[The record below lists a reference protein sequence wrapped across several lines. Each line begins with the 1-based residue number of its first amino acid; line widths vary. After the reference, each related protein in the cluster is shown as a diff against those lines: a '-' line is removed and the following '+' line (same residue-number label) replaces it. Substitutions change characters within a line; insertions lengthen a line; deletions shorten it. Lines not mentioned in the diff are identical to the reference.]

1 MSVSIVGQETVSD
14 GRIFAAV
21 FCTSQDTKPTGI
33 FVTGVPCM
41 EVDTGKKFYYDQGV
55 DGWFESGSDTPPNCT
70 VSFDMQSHG
79 TQVDAL
85 TVAWNT
91 AATAPTP
98 PTETG
103 YTFGGW
109 YVDPGCETAWVWTDK
124 VLNTMTLYAKW
135 TLTEYTITYNLD
147 GGTNSENNPAKFTML
162 SPDIVFED
170 ATKEGYTFDG
180 WYGNGSFT
188 GDPVEGVE
196 SGSHANVSVYAK
208 FTEIESEAEEGGGK

>member
-41 EVDTGKKFYYDQGV
+41 EVDTGKKFFYDQGV

-135 TLTEYTITYNLD
+135 TLTEYTITYNGLS
-147 GGTNSENNPAKFTML
+147 GATNSPNNPAKFTIL
-162 SPDIVFED
+162 DTVVFEP

-180 WYGNGSFT
+180 WYTNNSYTTEMT
-188 GDPVEGVE
+188 GIEAGT
-196 SGSHANVSVYAK
+196 HTNKNTYAK
-208 FTEIESEAEEGGGK
+208 FTEIESEEDGGEG

>member
-1 MSVSIVGQETVSD
+1 MSVSILDQKTVSD
-14 GRIFAAV
+14 GRCNATV
-21 FCTSQDTKPTGI
+21 YCTSQDTKPTGI
-33 FVTGVPCM
+33 FCTGAVCV
-41 EVDTGKKFYYDQGV
+41 EVDSGKVFFYDQGV

-135 TLTEYTITYNLD
+135 TLVEYTITYNGLS
-147 GGTNSENNPAKFTML
+147 GATNSPNNPAKFTIL
-162 SPDIVFED
+162 DEIVFEP

-180 WYGNGSFT
+180 WYTSNAYT
-188 GDPVEGVE
+188 TEMEGIAK
-196 SGSHANVSVYAK
+196 GTHTNKNTYAK
-208 FTEIESEAEEGGGK
+208 FTEIEEEASVS